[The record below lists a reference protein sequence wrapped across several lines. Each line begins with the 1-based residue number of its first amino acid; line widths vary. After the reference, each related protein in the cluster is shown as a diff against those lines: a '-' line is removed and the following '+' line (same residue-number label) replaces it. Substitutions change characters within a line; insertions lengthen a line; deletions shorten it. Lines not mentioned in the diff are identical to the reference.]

1 LQRSSEPI
9 FNVPGV
15 VTLTIALLVGV
26 HVLREFVLSPMADR
40 DFLLLFAF
48 IPLRYETSVLG
59 TAGWPGGLAA
69 DIWTFITYALI
80 HGSWLHLG
88 INVVWLLAFGSPVAR
103 RFGAWRYLAFF
114 AATAAAGAAVHL
126 ATHLEDRAIMV
137 GASAAISGF
146 MAAAIRFVF
155 QRHAPLGLFGTN
167 EAHAYRMPAAPLSAV
182 LRDGRVLA
190 FIAVWFGLNLLFGTV
205 SIDGSD
211 QPIAWQAHVGGFV
224 AGLIA
229 FALFDPVGSKPSGE

>member
-1 LQRSSEPI
+1 MQRSSEPI

-26 HVLREFVLSPMADR
+26 HLARTFVLSPGTDR
-40 DFLLLFAF
+40 DFLILFAF
-48 IPLRYETSVLG
+48 IPLRYEPSVLG
-59 TAGWPGGLAA
+59 AAGWPGGLAA
-69 DIWTFITYALI
+69 DIWTFVTYALI

-103 RFGAWRYLAFF
+103 RFGPWRYLAFF
-114 AATAAAGAAVHL
+114 GATAAAGAAVHL
-126 ATHLEDRAIMV
+126 ATHLDDRVIMV

-146 MAAAIRFVF
+146 MAAAIRFAF
-155 QRHAPLGLFGTN
+155 QHHAPLGLFGTN
-167 EAHAYRMPAAPLSAV
+167 EPYAYRMPAAPLSAV
-182 LRDGRVLA
+182 LRDGRVLI
-190 FIAVWFGLNLLFGTV
+190 FIAVWFALNLLFGTV

-211 QPIAWQAHVGGFV
+211 QPIAWEAHVGGFL

-229 FALFDPVGSKPSGE
+229 FALFDPIGSRASRH

>member
-1 LQRSSEPI
+1 MQRSSEPI
-9 FNVPGV
+9 FNAPGV
-15 VTLTIALLVGV
+15 VTLTIAVLIAV
-26 HVLREFVLSPMADR
+26 HLAREFVFTPLDDR
-40 DFLLLFAF
+40 NFLFWFAF
-48 IPLRYETSVLG
+48 IPLRYEPSVLG
-59 TAGWPGGLAA
+59 AASWPGGIGPA
-69 DIWTFITYALI
+69 IWTFVTYALI
-80 HGSWLHLG
+80 HGGWLHLG

-114 AATAAAGAAVHL
+114 AATSAAGAAVHL
-126 ATHLEDRAIMV
+126 ATHFGDRVIMV
-137 GASAAISGF
+137 GASAAISGY

-167 EAHAYRMPAAPLSAV
+167 EGDAYRMPAPPLSEV
-182 LRDGRVLA
+182 LRDSRVLI

-211 QPIAWQAHVGGFV
+211 QPIAWEAHVGGFL

-229 FALFDPVGSKPSGE
+229 FSLFDPIGSEPSGD

>member
-1 LQRSSEPI
+1 
-9 FNVPGV
+9 V
-15 VTLTIALLVGV
+15 VTLTIALLAGV
-26 HVLREFVLSPMADR
+26 HGLREFVLSPEADR
-40 DFLLLFAF
+40 DFLFWFAF
-48 IPLRYETSVLG
+48 IPLRYEPSVLA
-59 TAGWPGGLAA
+59 TAGWPGGVAG
-69 DIWTFITYALI
+69 DIWTFVTYALI

-126 ATHLEDRAIMV
+126 ATHLGDRVIMV
-137 GASAAISGF
+137 GASASISGF
-146 MAAAIRFVF
+146 MAAAIRFAF
-155 QRHAPLGLFGTN
+155 QRHAPLGLFGSN

-224 AGLIA
+224 AGLVA
-229 FALFDPVGSKPSGE
+229 FALFDPIGDKAPAP